1 MFGLSKRARA
11 KKALSSAIRYLLIG
25 RRDDREELL
34 TEMATE
40 VEAVTRE
47 VTGEADAYAAAV
59 RLVKDFVV
67 NKLES
72 LSVDER
78 VDLLEGVV
86 AKRLTAQPEIMRLIA
101 HVAYCIAVLEDD
113 DKAPISKGTTDEFL
127 TIIAAWFSDDEKL
140 QLRVLRFLYQST
152 ENHHAYLQQVK
163 RENEE
168 RLGYR
173 PKGNAAG

>member
-1 MFGLSKRARA
+1 MFGLSKRERAR
-11 KKALSSAIRYLLIG
+11 KALSSAIRYLLIG
-25 RRDDREELL
+25 RRENREDLL
-34 TEMATE
+34 STMAGE
-40 VEAVTRE
+40 VDAVTRE
-47 VTGEADAYAAAV
+47 VTGEMDAYAAAV
-59 RLVKDFVV
+59 RLVRDYVI

-78 VDLLEGVV
+78 VDLLEGIV

-113 DKAPISKGTTDEFL
+113 RKAPISKGATDEFL
-127 TIIAAWFSDDEKL
+127 TAIAAWFSEDEKL

-168 RLGYR
+168 RLGYK
-173 PKGNAAG
+173 PKRNAAG

>member
-1 MFGLSKRARA
+1 MELPLEERKEKLRSLIDGHPVLRFSESFDDGA
-11 KKALSSAIRYLLIG
+11 ALY
-25 RRDDREELL
+25 DH
-34 TEMATE
+34 M
-40 VEAVTRE
+40 
-47 VTGEADAYAAAV
+47 
-59 RLVKDFVV
+59 
-67 NKLES
+67 LEKN
-72 LSVDER
+72 
-78 VDLLEGVV
+78 LEGVV

-113 DKAPISKGTTDEFL
+113 DKAPISKGATDEFL